1 MSDIVRMTGLWG
13 GVRTMVDGTA
23 IIIEMEGAPIPATT
37 WVVPVAGDTI
47 TVSYSLDGGTSYIAW
62 PNGAVTSAS
71 AAALKELVFYGG
83 VTHLKFQRTGGAGV
97 TSTCGV
103 S

>member
-1 MSDIVRMTGLWG
+1 MSDIKRMTGGWG
-13 GVRTMVDGTA
+13 DPRTMVDGTA
-23 IIIEMEGAPIPATT
+23 IVIDMEGAPLPATAWT
-37 WVVPVAGDTI
+37 VPVAGDTI
-47 TVSYSLDGGTSYIAW
+47 TVSYSLDGGVSYIAW

-83 VTHLKFQRTGGAGV
+83 VTHIKFQRTGGAGI
-97 TSTCGV
+97 TSTCGI